1 MMTVGS
7 QVKTCYASI
16 KNIEATLGILAN
28 QTNEIEARNAY
39 RDTAEIITEIKND
52 LEKQVLM
59 LAREEPQYNQ

>member
-1 MMTVGS
+1 MTVGS

-16 KNIEATLGILAN
+16 KSIEATLGILAN
-28 QTNEIEARNAY
+28 QTNEAKARNAY
-39 RDTAEIITEIKND
+39 LETEEIITEIKND

>member
-1 MMTVGS
+1 MTVGS

-16 KNIEATLGILAN
+16 KNIEATLAILAN
-28 QTNEIEARNAY
+28 QTNEASSRNVYRETEA
-39 RDTAEIITEIKND
+39 IITEIKKD

>member
-1 MMTVGS
+1 MTVGS

-16 KNIEATLGILAN
+16 KNIEATLAILAN
-28 QTNEIEARNAY
+28 QTNEASSRNIYRETEA
-39 RDTAEIITEIKND
+39 IITEIKKD

>member
-1 MMTVGS
+1 MTVGS

-16 KNIEATLGILAN
+16 KNIEATLAILAN
-28 QTNEIEARNAY
+28 QTNEAKSRNVYRETEAM
-39 RDTAEIITEIKND
+39 ITEIKND

>member
-1 MMTVGS
+1 MTVGS

-16 KNIEATLGILAN
+16 KNIEATLAILAN
-28 QTNEIEARNAY
+28 QTNEASSRDVYRETEA
-39 RDTAEIITEIKND
+39 IITEIKKD

>member
-28 QTNEIEARNAY
+28 QTNEIEARNTY